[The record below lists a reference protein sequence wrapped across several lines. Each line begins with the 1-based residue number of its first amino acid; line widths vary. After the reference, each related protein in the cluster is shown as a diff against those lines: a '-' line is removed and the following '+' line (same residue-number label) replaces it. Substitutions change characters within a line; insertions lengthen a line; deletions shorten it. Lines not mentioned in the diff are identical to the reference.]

1 MTLKDRVKNIT
12 RRQWLILAY
21 LPLHL
26 AWYLLMEAVVMPHY
40 TVIYSPL
47 DDLIPF
53 CEWFIFPYLSWF
65 LYMVVTGLYFLF
77 NDPEA
82 YERYMLSLFIG
93 FFISMAIITLWPTQ
107 QNLRVEIDPDKNIAS
122 RIVNFIYN
130 FDTNTNVFP
139 SMHSVGASCVAVNI
153 IASRTL
159 RKKIGVQI
167 FSALL
172 CLAIIT
178 GTVVLKQHSVLDL
191 IFGLSLET
199 VVLIVVFRGYPS
211 RALDKILKQK

>member
-1 MTLKDRVKNIT
+1 MTLLDRFKNVT
-12 RRQWLILAY
+12 RRQWLMIAY
-21 LPLHL
+21 LPIHL

-65 LYMVVTGLYFLF
+65 LYMVVTGFYFLF
-77 NDPEA
+77 NDSEA
-82 YERYMLSLFIG
+82 CERYLLSLFIG
-93 FFISMAIITLWPTQ
+93 FFISMAIITIWPTQ
-107 QNLRVEIDPDKNIAS
+107 QDLRVAVDPDKNIAS
-122 RIVNFIYN
+122 RLVSFIYS

-139 SMHSVGASCVAVNI
+139 SMHSVGAFCVAVNI
-153 IASRTL
+153 IAARSL

-172 CLAIIT
+172 CLAILT

-191 IFGLSLET
+191 IFGLALET
-199 VVLIVVFRGYPS
+199 LVLIVVFRGSPS
-211 RALDKILKQK
+211 RVLDKLIKK